1 MRMKKILL
9 VTLVAVLC
17 TVSPVRAEGTK
28 GSGKT
33 TVGYTSSTVA
43 QIPGGNGNDSIKTG
57 DYANIGKMLVLFG
70 GSAFFIIFLALHR
83 ERRKGGKE
91 GEVL

>member
-43 QIPGGNGNDSIKTG
+43 QIPGGNDSIKTG
-57 DYANIGKMLVLFG
+57 DYTDIGKMLVLFG
-70 GSAFFIIFLALHR
+70 SSASIIIFLALH
-83 ERRKGGKE
+83 KGKKE
-91 GEVL
+91 GRRRRRGPTP